1 MTHTEVVAEFNGQ
14 TLRFNEVMHIF
25 EGTGHG
31 VKAKK
36 TEFIKAW

>member
-1 MTHTEVVAEFNGQ
+1 MTHNEVVAEFNGQ
-14 TLRFNEVMHIF
+14 TFRFNEVVHIF